1 MLFKNKYI
9 SLLVASLMLIS
20 TEATAAETLKVY
32 YPYSPSAAIDL
43 SVRRAATLVNTGTND
58 NIVVVPASGS
68 GGIVAL
74 NMMIAD
80 KNNSALIIGNGL
92 LTATHIDISN
102 ELKLV
107 SFHGIEPTLIAVNSN
122 SSYGLIKDLYARAK
136 TNEIYY
142 GSSGVGSYGH
152 YSSSIIANNNNKIVH
167 VPYKN
172 TSAALLDLLSSRL
185 DFLVMDQNL
194 AAPMITA
201 GKIRIIAV
209 NYNTRLSK
217 FPEVSTL
224 KEQNIDNLNFYRWE
238 AIFAHKHNN
247 SNILLK
253 LSNALNDPIIRS
265 EADSRGVHYPYD
277 INLSTFISDQ
287 IKIFD
292 NVKKFVQ

>member
-1 MLFKNKYI
+1 MSFKNKYI
-9 SLLVASLMLIS
+9 ALLMLIS
-20 TEATAAETLKVY
+20 VAANAAETLKVY
-32 YPYSPSAAIDL
+32 YPYSPGAASDL
-43 SVRRAATLVNTGTND
+43 LVRRAAALVNTGTDD

-74 NMMIAD
+74 NMMLAD

-92 LTATHIDISN
+92 LTSTHIDISN
-102 ELKLV
+102 ELKLI

-122 SSYGLIKDLYARAK
+122 SSYGLIKDLYTRAK

-152 YSSSIIANNNNKIVH
+152 YSSSIIANYNSKFVH

-172 TSAALLDLLSSRL
+172 TSAALPDLLANRL
-185 DFLVMDQNL
+185 DFLVLDQNL
-194 AAPMITA
+194 AAPMVTA

-238 AIFAHKHNN
+238 AIFAHRQNN
-247 SNILLK
+247 SKILLK
-253 LSNALNDPIIRS
+253 LSNALNNTLIRT
-265 EADSRGVHYPYD
+265 EADSRGVYYPDD
-277 INLSTFISDQ
+277 INLSTFILDQ